1 MAVTSSPTTGRGGVP
16 GESPESRQ
24 PLRQTA
30 RRALLPLLLA
40 AAVIAVLFAVEPV
53 TISSD
58 SMLPTLESGQRV
70 LLDKLTYRFRDPRP
84 DELIAF
90 HAPQTGDL
98 TLKRV
103 VAVAG
108 DELAIKDGVLRVNG
122 TARDEPFVDASSV
135 DSVYF
140 GPVTVPAGTV
150 FVLGDNRANS
160 IDSRTFGAVP
170 VSDVVGRVVWR
181 F

>member
-1 MAVTSSPTTGRGGVP
+1 MAVASSPTTGRGVP
-16 GESPESRQ
+16 EKSPESRQ

-40 AAVIAVLFAVEPV
+40 AAVILVVFGVEPV

-58 SMLPTLESGQRV
+58 SMNPTLVSGQRV
-70 LLDKLTYRFRDPRP
+70 ILDKLSYHFRDPRP
-84 DELIAF
+84 DELVAF
-90 HAPQTGDL
+90 AAPDTGDL

-103 VAVAG
+103 VALGG
-108 DELAIKDGVLRVNG
+108 DQLSIKDGVLRVNG
-122 TARDEPFVDASSV
+122 ETRDEPYVDSAAV

-140 GPVTVPAGTV
+140 GPVSVPAGTV
-150 FVLGDNRANS
+150 FVLGDNRGNS